1 MSLFLDLLFDSIL
14 NAILISGLVVV
25 MMMMIESLNI
35 ESRGGLFGGLR
46 KSRVGQVLCAALLGS
61 VPGCMGGFAVVS
73 LYTHGLMTFGALV
86 AMMIATAGDE
96 SFVMLAMIPKDAV
109 WIFALT
115 FGIAVVAGI
124 IIDKVYKKPLP
135 SHCGEEFKVHEA
147 DCCEHEHD
155 HNHDS
160 ECEHEH
166 HHGRHFTWKRA
177 LMFVGVGLFLAA
189 LGFGF
194 LEHEHEEGMAEV
206 AATGGINLLSEDW
219 MNVMFAFL
227 GILVL
232 GVLVFASDHFVEEHL
247 WRHIIVKHL
256 PTMFAWTFGVIFVLS
271 LALNYLD
278 IEGWIGSNTVLMV
291 LLAAAVGMIPE
302 SGPHLVFVT
311 LYASGVV
318 PLPVLLASCVAQ
330 DGHAGIPL
338 LAESKRSFIF
348 AKLIN
353 CALAIVV
360 GLVAMLF

>member
-1 MSLFLDLLFDSIL
+1 MELFTELFFDSLL

-46 KSRVGQVLCAALLGS
+46 ESRVGQVLCAALLGS
-61 VPGCMGGFAVVS
+61 LPGCMGGFAVVS
-73 LYTHGLMTFGALV
+73 LYTHGLMSFGALV

-109 WIFALT
+109 WILILT
-115 FGIAVVAGI
+115 FGIAVIAGI
-124 IIDKVYKKPLP
+124 LVDRFYKKPLP
-135 SHCGEEFKVHEA
+135 THCGEEFAVHEA
-147 DCCEHEHD
+147 DCCEHD
-155 HNHDS
+155 HHHDS

-166 HHGRHFTWKRA
+166 HHGRHLTWKRA
-177 LMFVGVGLFLAA
+177 IMFVGVGLFLAA

-194 LEHEHEEGMAEV
+194 LEHEHEEEVVEV
-206 AATGGINLLSEDW
+206 ATTGGINLLSEDW
-219 MNVMFAFL
+219 MNVLFAFL
-227 GILVL
+227 GVLVL

-256 PTMFAWTFGVIFVLS
+256 PAIFAWTFGVLFALS
-271 LALNYLD
+271 LVLTFLD
-278 IEGWIGSNTVLMV
+278 IEEWIVNNTLLMI
-291 LLAAAVGMIPE
+291 LLAALVGIIPE

-311 LYASGVV
+311 LYASGIL
-318 PLPVLLASCVAQ
+318 PLPVLLASCIAQ
-330 DGHAGIPL
+330 DGHAGLPL

-353 CALAIVV
+353 CVLAVAV
-360 GLVAMLF
+360 GIVAMLVV